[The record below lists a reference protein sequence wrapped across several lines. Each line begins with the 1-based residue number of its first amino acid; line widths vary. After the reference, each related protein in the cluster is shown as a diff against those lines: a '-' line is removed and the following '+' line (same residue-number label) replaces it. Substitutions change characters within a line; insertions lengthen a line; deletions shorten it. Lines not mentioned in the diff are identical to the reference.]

1 VFPERVAV
9 LGAGTMGVGI
19 ALVFALAGARVTV
32 RSRRQE
38 TLDRAAADVESRLVS
53 TGVHPAEA
61 EGARSRLTF
70 TTEPAAALAGANLV
84 VETIPEDATE
94 KHRLLAE
101 IEEYVGDDTI
111 VTSNT
116 SSLPIGDLARVLRR
130 PERFAGLHWF
140 NPPELMRLVEIVSGP
155 ETDEATVETLAE
167 WSRRAGHRPIRVRRD
182 LPGFVFNRL
191 QYALIREAYALV
203 AAGVATFEEVD
214 EVVTT
219 GLGPRWAGVGPFESM
234 DLAGL
239 DVHLTVAG
247 RLFPELDASAVPPAA
262 LADLVGDGALGAK
275 SGRGLR
281 GDYDEARVEEIV
293 RRRAQTLAAFERRR

>member
-19 ALVFALAGARVTV
+19 ALVFALAGARVNV

-38 TLDRAAADVESRLVS
+38 TLDRAAAEVESRLAAS
-53 TGVHPAEA
+53 GVHPAER

-70 TTEPAAALAGANLV
+70 TAELPAALAGANLV
-84 VETIPEDATE
+84 VETIPEDAAD

-101 IEEYVGDDTI
+101 VEEYVADDTI
-111 VTSNT
+111 VTTNT

-155 ETDEATVETLAE
+155 ETAETTVETLAE

-182 LPGFVFNRL
+182 VPGFVFNRL

-203 AAGVATFEEVD
+203 ASGVATFDEID
-214 EVVTT
+214 EVVTA
-219 GLGPRWAGVGPFESM
+219 GLGPRWAAIGPFESM

-247 RLFPELDASAVPPAA
+247 RLFPELDASTEPPAD
-262 LADLVGDGALGAK
+262 LAALVGDGALGAK
-275 SGRGLR
+275 TGRGLR
-281 GDYDEARVEEIV
+281 GAYDDARVDEIV
-293 RRRAQTLAAFERRR
+293 RRRAETLAAFERRR